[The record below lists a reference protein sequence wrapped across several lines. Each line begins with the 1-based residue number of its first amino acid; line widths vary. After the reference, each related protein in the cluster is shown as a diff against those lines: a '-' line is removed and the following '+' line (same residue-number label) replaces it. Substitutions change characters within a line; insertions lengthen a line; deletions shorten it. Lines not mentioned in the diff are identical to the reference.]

1 MNLFLILIQENF
13 NKSQIVQMFDLQFMF
28 SMFRDNLEILRKAKK
43 SVKKRKKNPGLLKS
57 NSLNVFII
65 KNYEEKII

>member
-43 SVKKRKKNPGLLKS
+43 SVKKRKKNPGL
-57 NSLNVFII
+57 
-65 KNYEEKII
+65 